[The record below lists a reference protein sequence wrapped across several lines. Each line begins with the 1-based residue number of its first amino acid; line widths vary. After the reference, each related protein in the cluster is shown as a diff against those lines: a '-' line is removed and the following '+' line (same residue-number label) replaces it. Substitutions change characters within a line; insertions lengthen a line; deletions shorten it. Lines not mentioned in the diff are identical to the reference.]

1 MRRLHRTK
9 PRDALPCLSCD
20 RCPNLLCRFVVY
32 GFLLEER
39 RHARSAEPPKWIPFL
54 PRTILIPDYPVPHQ
68 VVHPT
73 SRVFSTA
80 HEPQAFAARYTSF
93 DGFPAYRCLFLD
105 VRRVV
110 HRRRPLPPRRQH
122 RPLRRLRPRLRR
134 TTHVARAKCAAV
146 GLEMW
151 YVDAV
156 SFAAFVR
163 RNESSRRA
171 SGSSPGEPLH
181 LKHSGPRPARSG
193 ANNLRKPNAS
203 RFTSSC
209 RAIRP
214 S

>member
-1 MRRLHRTK
+1 MSKFAMQICSLRFFIGGATACAIRGATEMDSFSAQDNLDSRLPGAAPSR
-9 PRDALPCLSCD
+9 
-20 RCPNLLCRFVVY
+20 
-32 GFLLEER
+32 
-39 RHARSAEPPKWIPFL
+39 PPDIAC
-54 PRTILIPDYPVPHQ
+54 
-68 VVHPT
+68 
-73 SRVFSTA
+73 VFNA
-80 HEPQAFAARYTSF
+80 QAFAARYTSF